1 VTDQRMLEPRGAHR
15 ARQGRPTVGRGTP
28 KKVKLG
34 QVFKHALETVREGGG
49 RELQEAVR
57 ESEVTS

>member
-1 VTDQRMLEPRGAHR
+1 M
-15 ARQGRPTVGRGTP
+15 VGRGTP

-34 QVFKHALETVREGGG
+34 QVFKHASEIVREGGG
-49 RELQEAVR
+49 RELRKAVR

>member
-1 VTDQRMLEPRGAHR
+1 MLEPRGGHR
-15 ARQGRPTVGRGTP
+15 AWQGRPMVGRGTP

-34 QVFKHALETVREGGG
+34 QVFKHASEIVREGGG
-49 RELQEAVR
+49 RELRKAVR